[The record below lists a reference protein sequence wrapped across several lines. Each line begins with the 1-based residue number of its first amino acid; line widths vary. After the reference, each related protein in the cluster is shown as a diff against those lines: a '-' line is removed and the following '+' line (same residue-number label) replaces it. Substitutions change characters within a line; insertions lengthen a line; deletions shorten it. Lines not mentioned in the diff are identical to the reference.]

1 MEIAGAHYSSSGFNT
16 LEDVQFMSRQPS
28 MVSGRR
34 ILEDVIEDCY
44 SAEGKS
50 IMHTFPSESD
60 MRDMEER
67 YSDSDFKSEIDR
79 KESIILKRNK
89 ENKHDEMSSK

>member
-1 MEIAGAHYSSSGFNT
+1 MECG
-16 LEDVQFMSRQPS
+16 ED
-28 MVSGRR
+28 
-34 ILEDVIEDCY
+34 LCY
-44 SAEGKS
+44 RFFGVEGKS

>member
-1 MEIAGAHYSSSGFNT
+1 
-16 LEDVQFMSRQPS
+16 
-28 MVSGRR
+28 
-34 ILEDVIEDCY
+34 
-44 SAEGKS
+44 
-50 IMHTFPSESD
+50 

-89 ENKHDEMSSK
+89 EHKHDEMSSK

>member
-34 ILEDVIEDCY
+34 ILEDVLRIVPVLRANQLCTPFRQNL
-44 SAEGKS
+44 
-50 IMHTFPSESD
+50 I
-60 MRDMEER
+60 
-67 YSDSDFKSEIDR
+67 
-79 KESIILKRNK
+79 
-89 ENKHDEMSSK
+89 